1 MLFSYSKQILVV
13 KNRLLLLVAIFSS
26 LLMSCSSSSSKFNI
40 IFSAKLDGNQDL
52 YQAIGPDFQSVERLT
67 FTPEDRESSLFLSKD
82 GKKLIYSSTAKSEPP
97 TILDLASKSLV
108 KIENSPF
115 IPPKGWMPDGKEVI
129 LGKKSGELFT
139 ATLDGKF
146 ARALPITPLVRGSTF
161 NDLSFS
167 PDGKLMVYMDN
178 HFMSPPSSPH
188 SPLNSPIL
196 YDFEKNEVI
205 SKLDT
210 AAAICN
216 SLSWSPLEWKILIT
230 CNLDFN
236 DVNPDW
242 HIYLFEVP
250 QNAPENFKKI
260 ADIKNGRYTLW
271 SPTGER
277 FVAYYRVG
285 DIGKWGIFDKDG
297 SYEGEILPAED
308 EDTPTGVRI
317 VAWSPD
323 GKQIVYTAGTD
334 VNELQI
340 YIVNIDGTNNRLI
353 TKQPSNYNWIQT
365 YPLVQ

>member
-26 LLMSCSSSSSKFNI
+26 LLVSCSSSSSKFNI

-67 FTPEDRESSLFLSKD
+67 FTPEDRESGLFLSKD

-115 IPPKGWMPDGKEVI
+115 IPSEGWMPDGKEVI
-129 LGKKSGELFT
+129 LEKKSGELFT

-146 ARALPITPLVRGSTF
+146 ARALPITPLVRGSFF
-161 NDLSFS
+161 NDISFS
-167 PDGKLMVYMDN
+167 PDGKLMAYMDN
-178 HFMSPPSSPH
+178 HFMSPPSSPP

-210 AAAICN
+210 SAAICN
-216 SLSWSPLEWKILIT
+216 SLSWSPTEWRILVT
-230 CNLDFN
+230 CNLDFT
-236 DVNPDW
+236 DTKPDW

-250 QNAPENFKKI
+250 QNAPKNFKKI
-260 ADIKNGRYTLW
+260 ADIKDGKYTLW

-277 FVAYYRVG
+277 FVAYYWV
-285 DIGKWGIFDKDG
+285 DNVGKWGIFDKDG
-297 SYEGEILPAED
+297 RYEGEIFSAENKNI
-308 EDTPTGVRI
+308 PMGIKVF
-317 VAWSPD
+317 AWSPD

-365 YPLVQ
+365 YPVVQ